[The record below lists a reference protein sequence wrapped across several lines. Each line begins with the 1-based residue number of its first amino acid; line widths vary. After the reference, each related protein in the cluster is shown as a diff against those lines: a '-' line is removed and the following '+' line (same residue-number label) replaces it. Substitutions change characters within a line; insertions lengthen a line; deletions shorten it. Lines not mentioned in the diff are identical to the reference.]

1 MGHEIF
7 ILEQEIDVIDKPHN
21 GSPITMMEISPNA
34 KYIITYSEK
43 DKTIVG
49 WNVDDEEGQLRPDCT
64 IKSDK
69 IFRFNKTEEIDE
81 EDEKKIFHMCVSD
94 EKKLV
99 LSYVEYGSHIEGIG
113 SKDIHEY
120 LKIID
125 MKNQNQEME
134 LYFKFIID
142 RFYCNF
148 NSKGE
153 FILYNIIEKSLSIPM
168 FGNDKKK
175 SYNRTSIIWIYST
188 QTKKWKCQEIYEV
201 PQGVELINISQHD
214 KIRLSLNNNIYE
226 RSISDDTTMSKLS
239 KNLCEI
245 KSKDIKMSSNE
256 GFIYLKINDEITVYS
271 TEPETP
277 IASFDLKV
285 ENHDGYVWK
294 INFDELE
301 FDELELVSKEFEAN
315 DVTESWNAYF
325 GKENDNN
332 EYEDPFIP
340 CENINRSKLFRKATV
355 KYESKDIKLEIYTNI
370 RMTGFIGLRVFEN
383 DNVIERIKK
392 TKCKKTID
400 IYKVKIFNSKEII
413 ILTSI
418 GIFIFHLNQDDLI
431 LNHFLNICL
440 SDVEL
445 KFLVDETFWVSH
457 EETDRYNFLKYSV
470 ELITA
475 IRERDIESVDGIYKK
490 CLDYFKRDL
499 VNNKA
504 FLSII
509 TNSISLLNR
518 YYPEYIIKYSSDTN
532 MIIDSLD
539 YNIERLNISHLYPFE
554 GIKLVNLTPSLAWT
568 KYNYLLKRIVDKS
581 NGILHGIMLFIL
593 SCQYVLCAYSSPISF
608 LTFNILDR
616 FHIVNNIVKYDM
628 SAYFYYSLSY
638 TSSKPTI
645 TFMIPYIKFV
655 SYPED
660 YDWIEELFHPQPSP
674 FIETISS
681 EIYKT
686 WGGEALI
693 NFKWNSFG
701 KYYFAIIWMEF
712 AILLGCFTTAATLSE
727 DYLTEDIKK
736 NLFIASIIL
745 ASINLTFIYRRQL
758 CSPDESICNVFYLFD
773 LAAYI
778 LSIASSFYY
787 ENTWLLSL
795 TPKLNYSLDNYTNNK
810 DQNNPWNLAS
820 SYNQLL
826 EDGSISSNPFIIQKP
841 NENTNMFA
849 NFETALLAMYLSLT
863 GDLNSFANWTYKEN
877 PFFVLLMISF
887 FSVVVVYLLNL
898 LIGLLNNAIDE
909 DNNRVSYLVHKAE
922 ILKEIELFYLL
933 PFQRRWKSWFP
944 DVMYYYADVDET
956 RRKVNDLIKKGEWN
970 PNKLEFSEM
979 KRNLLKKLN
988 IKYDPDDYTHRVKSQ
1003 AYRCLCSS
1011 PNITTKTTNA
1021 LSIFR
1026 HHDPA
1031 PATEAVIR
1039 EFKLWVQ
1046 YANAAYYD
1054 VKGWECDVCKGDTD
1068 GTRLIEIFPFS
1079 SQRNNGYVA
1088 INDEK
1093 KAIIV
1098 AYSGTT
1104 DDPSLLLDY
1113 KIVQVPYSPS
1123 VPNAMVHS
1131 GFMIFYHATKEGI
1144 TSLTKNLVKEY
1155 PSYKV
1160 ITTGHSLGGV
1170 LATFQTLDL
1179 IGTPGLNPS
1188 NLFTYTYGE
1197 PRSGNKEF
1205 AQFIMNSGYKFFR
1218 LVDKGDIIPHLPP
1231 NYTHY
1236 GPEFWINPK
1245 NEIVVCQ
1252 KADDKRCSNSILIK
1266 NLEDHDIDTYVKD
1279 LSAM

>member
-49 WNVDDEEGQLRPDCT
+49 WNVDDEEGQLKPDCT

-125 MKNQNQEME
+125 MKNQNQETE

-142 RFYCNF
+142 RFYCSF

-175 SYNRTSIIWIYST
+175 SYNRISIIWIYST
-188 QTKKWKCQEIYEV
+188 QTKKWECQEIYEV

-214 KIRLSLNNNIYE
+214 KIRLRLNNNIYE

-285 ENHDGYVWK
+285 ENHDKIYEFLKQHNGLHCLLLSLFDYNSIHRIKDSIIKRCQNLCSDHSIEILTSLPSLIYDYQSKRYIFVIIDGYVWK

-325 GKENDNN
+325 GNENDNN

-340 CENINRSKLFRKATV
+340 CENIDRSKLFRKATV

-445 KFLVDETFWVSH
+445 KCLVDETFWVSH

-539 YNIERLNISHLYPFE
+539 YNIERLNISHLHPFE

-593 SCQYVLCAYSSPISF
+593 SCQYVLCAYSLPISF

-674 FIETISS
+674 FIETIS
-681 EIYKT
+681 
-686 WGGEALI
+686 
-693 NFKWNSFG
+693 
-701 KYYFAIIWMEF
+701 
-712 AILLGCFTTAATLSE
+712 
-727 DYLTEDIKK
+727 
-736 NLFIASIIL
+736 
-745 ASINLTFIYRRQL
+745 
-758 CSPDESICNVFYLFD
+758 
-773 LAAYI
+773 
-778 LSIASSFYY
+778 
-787 ENTWLLSL
+787 
-795 TPKLNYSLDNYTNNK
+795 
-810 DQNNPWNLAS
+810 
-820 SYNQLL
+820 
-826 EDGSISSNPFIIQKP
+826 
-841 NENTNMFA
+841 
-849 NFETALLAMYLSLT
+849 
-863 GDLNSFANWTYKEN
+863 
-877 PFFVLLMISF
+877 
-887 FSVVVVYLLNL
+887 
-898 LIGLLNNAIDE
+898 
-909 DNNRVSYLVHKAE
+909 
-922 ILKEIELFYLL
+922 
-933 PFQRRWKSWFP
+933 
-944 DVMYYYADVDET
+944 
-956 RRKVNDLIKKGEWN
+956 
-970 PNKLEFSEM
+970 
-979 KRNLLKKLN
+979 
-988 IKYDPDDYTHRVKSQ
+988 
-1003 AYRCLCSS
+1003 
-1011 PNITTKTTNA
+1011 NITTKTTNA

-1039 EFKLWVQ
+1039 EFKLWIQ

-1236 GPEFWINPK
+1236 THYGPEFWMNPK

-1252 KADDKRCSNSILIK
+1252 KADDKRCSNSILVK